1 MWEKFVKQ
9 WTDLIFWWAP
19 RDEQKPAQNPEVTT
33 PSKSE
38 ERVEPLP
45 KPSPMRAADD
55 LTVIKGIGPAV
66 QRKLTELNIVT
77 FGDLAEA
84 EPEALTEE
92 FKGSQPISIARVRA
106 WTEAA
111 RERSQI

>member
-1 MWEKFVKQ
+1 MWEKLFKR
-9 WTDLIFWWAP
+9 WLELAFWWAP
-19 RDEQKPAQNPEVTT
+19 RSDQRPAQNQEVTT
-33 PSKSE
+33 PNRSE
-38 ERVEPLP
+38 ERVEPVP
-45 KPSPMRAADD
+45 KPSPTRAADD

-66 QRKLTELNIVT
+66 QKKLTELNIVT

-84 EPEALTEE
+84 DPEALTEE

-111 RERSQI
+111 RERSRV